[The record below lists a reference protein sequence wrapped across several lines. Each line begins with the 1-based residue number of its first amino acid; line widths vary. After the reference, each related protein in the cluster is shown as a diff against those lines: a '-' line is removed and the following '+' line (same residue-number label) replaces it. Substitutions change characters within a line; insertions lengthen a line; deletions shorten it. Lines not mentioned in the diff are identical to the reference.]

1 MLLLTPGAD
10 GKFACKVSRERV
22 EIVLAARNIVGG
34 IGVQKRKSIFCKRS
48 RVNYAKPHTAL
59 TIIELRPLFKEVVV
73 PGASVARTRSV
84 QLRDQMKPQRQFVTS
99 VMVFYVRT
107 GTCKHTHNKT
117 KHHSRRAAGGKL
129 GNRRTHTHA
138 RPNYTFERARALVYS
153 TR

>member
-1 MLLLTPGAD
+1 MQSLARKG
-10 GKFACKVSRERV
+10 GKFPSQ
-22 EIVLAARNIVGG
+22 LG
-34 IGVQKRKSIFCKRS
+34 ISPELVQKRKSVFCKRS

-117 KHHSRRAAGGKL
+117 KHHSRLSLLLL
-129 GNRRTHTHA
+129 GAN
-138 RPNYTFERARALVYS
+138 
-153 TR
+153 